1 MSALSEETNSC
12 KRMSRYKRRVF
23 DKSLCFTPRDFTI
36 LHTLYKYH
44 LLTTHQI
51 VAIHQGSEQKT
62 RWRLRELFDAGLL
75 ERFRTKTDMTVPGSE
90 PVVYALTDRG
100 ADWLSTHRPD
110 IERQHTRYNERN
122 TRRTLST
129 IPHTLM
135 VAEIMLRFELSA
147 YFRPADAAFIP
158 QQVMLAHAPEVTR
171 NRRSPTHWN
180 NSVFIKGEKF
190 IIGNN
195 PDQIFGVVDKQRPE
209 GRNTLYFFLE
219 ADRATET
226 VRPTTTHLDKS
237 TIYKKLVG
245 YYQTHLQK
253 VHHGVFG
260 DWMRNFRVLWV
271 IDSQGKARDGK
282 TRLDNFL
289 EVATEVTGGAI
300 PDLFLFTTTEALKAG
315 GGSALTHTWVNAK
328 GEGRQILS

>member
-1 MSALSEETNSC
+1 MTQAT
-12 KRMSRYKRRVF
+12 RRTSRYKRRVT
-23 DKSLCFTPRDFTI
+23 DKSLCFTERDFVI
-36 LHTLYKYH
+36 LYALYKYH
-44 LLTTHQI
+44 LLTTHQL

-62 RWRLRELFDAGLL
+62 RWRLRELFDSGYV
-75 ERFRTKTDMTVPGSE
+75 ERFHTKTDMTMPGSE

-100 ADWLSTHRPD
+100 ADWLSAHRSD
-110 IERQHTRYNERN
+110 IERQVARYNERN
-122 TRRTLST
+122 ARRSLLS

-135 VAEIMLRFELSA
+135 VAEVMLNFELA
-147 YFRPADAAFIP
+147 CYYRPVDATFIS
-158 QQVMLAHAPEVTR
+158 QQDMLGRAPEVTR

-180 NSVFIKGEKF
+180 NCVFIKGEKF
-190 IIGNN
+190 VIGNN
-195 PDQIFGVVDKQRPE
+195 PDQVFGVVDKQRPE

-226 VRPTTTHLDKS
+226 VRPTTTHLDKA

-245 YYQTHLQK
+245 YYHTHLQK

-289 EVATEVTGGAI
+289 EVATEVTSGAI

-315 GGSALTHTWVNAK
+315 GGNALTHTWVNAK

>member
-23 DKSLCFTPRDFTI
+23 DKPLCFTPRDFTI

-44 LLTTHQI
+44 SLTTHQI
-51 VAIHQGSEQKT
+51 VAIHQGGVSKRHAGVDGNCSTPASVAIHTKT
-62 RWRLRELFDAGLL
+62 RHDLRA
-75 ERFRTKTDMTVPGSE
+75 RSRWSTRSPTAAPIGS
-90 PVVYALTDRG
+90 PRIDPTSSDSILA
-100 ADWLSTHRPD
+100 
-110 IERQHTRYNERN
+110 INERN
-122 TRRTLST
+122 TLDDPST

-147 YFRPADAAFIP
+147 YFHPADAAFIP

-195 PDQIFGVVDKQRPE
+195 PDQIFGVVDKQRPK

-237 TIYKKLVG
+237 TIYKKMVG

-260 DWMRNFRVLWV
+260 DWMRNFRARRV
-271 IDSQGKARDGK
+271 IDYRGRPATGRPVSTTFSKW
-282 TRLDNFL
+282 RLRSR
-289 EVATEVTGGAI
+289 
-300 PDLFLFTTTEALKAG
+300 AG
-315 GGSALTHTWVNAK
+315 QSPTCSCSPPPKH
-328 GEGRQILS
+328 